1 MPALDPRIAAGTAA
15 MLDTRAAALAA
26 GAGHLGWKLAF
37 GAPASMAAFGTDHP
51 LVGFLTRDRLLPSG
65 ATVDIS
71 TWTKPVLEAEIAAH
85 LGSDPGPSPTPAE
98 ALAAV
103 AGWSIAIELAD
114 VDHTPTDLERVL
126 AGNVFHR
133 HVLLGPVVPALP
145 EDLTVTVER
154 DGETV
159 VATPDPWAL
168 TGDLGE
174 ILASAASTLAA
185 CGGSLSANDIVITG
199 SVVLPVDLG
208 GGTWCVAADGLGSIA
223 IEISL
228 G

>member
-1 MPALDPRIAAGTAA
+1 MAPLDPRIAAGTAA
-15 MLDTRAAALAA
+15 MLDTRAAALDA

-37 GAPASMAAFGTDHP
+37 GAPASMAAFGTDRP
-51 LVGFLTRDRLLPSG
+51 LVGFLTRDRLLSSG

-71 TWTKPVLEAEIAAH
+71 SWTKPVLVAEIAAH
-85 LGSDPGPSPTPAE
+85 LGSDPGHTPTSAE
-98 ALAAV
+98 ALTAI

-133 HVLLGPVVPALP
+133 HVLLGPVVPTLP

-159 VATPDPWAL
+159 VATSDPWAL

-174 ILASAASTLAA
+174 IVSSAASTLAT
-185 CGGSLSANDIVITG
+185 CGASFCAGDVVITG
-199 SVVLPVDLG
+199 SVVLPVDVSS
-208 GGTWCVAADGLGSIA
+208 GTWRVAADGLGDIA